1 MIGERTSTRLTAAWM
16 ITLVAGIMVR
26 LWNLGRQS
34 FSMDEVWELQIAN
47 APWSDIHLI
56 DDGFPPLFHYVL
68 KVLLSMG
75 NDMAGRWLAA
85 AAGVATLYIVY
96 RIGNSVDRSPGAGL
110 GLIAAAV
117 LAWFPLHI
125 HLAREGRVYALAI
138 MGVAIAILGMWKIS
152 ESEGAVL
159 RPWLIYGAGVVL
171 GMWLHYGLAVVALLG
186 AGLTFF
192 LSEDKKSWFMTHAV
206 MGALALPLLIP
217 LGGDL
222 VPHTTIVTARDAGF
236 AEIGFLGKTL
246 LFGFG
251 LGPSARELHTM
262 SAGDAIARLAPWI
275 AVLVP
280 AVGYLVW
287 AGWEYL
293 EERARRIFLTLIFG
307 GLILTTALISLSGIG
322 FQVRYFAWLVV
333 PLSLWLP
340 AGLVRGGI
348 APLVAG
354 LLCGVAALVS
364 IGAREFS
371 PEHQTEDARA
381 VAAFVAESE
390 PLPGFALSWYMA
402 NPINYY
408 LTPETFLPIEDP
420 RQASDVLGPRAKP
433 GLAAIPLSNNVSGSQ
448 PDEILIGLIADA
460 TDPGDRYYLFY
471 SRPFHGDDDGSFL
484 ANLTRID
491 QLEQVF
497 EAPGYRV
504 FEGIRAG

>member
-1 MIGERTSTRLTAAWM
+1 M
-16 ITLVAGIMVR
+16 ITLSAGVVVR
-26 LWNLGRQS
+26 LWNLGHQS
-34 FSMDEVWELQIAN
+34 FSMDEVWELQIAH
-47 APWSDIHLI
+47 APWTDIHLI
-56 DDGFPPLFHYVL
+56 DDGFPPLFHYLL
-68 KVLLSMG
+68 KVLLIMG
-75 NDMAGRWLAA
+75 SDMAGRWLAA
-85 AAGVATLYIVY
+85 AAGIATLYVVY
-96 RIGNSVDRSPGAGL
+96 RLGNALDRSAEPGL

-125 HLAREGRVYALAI
+125 HLAREGRVYSLAI
-138 MGVAIAILGMWKIS
+138 LGVAIAILGIWSIS
-152 ESEGAVL
+152 ESASNHA
-159 RPWLIYGAGVVL
+159 RPWLIYGSGLVL

-192 LSEDKKSWFMTHAV
+192 LSDDRKSWLTTHAV
-206 MGALALPLLIP
+206 AGALALPILIP

-222 VPHTTIVTARDAGF
+222 VPHTTIVTARDAGL

-246 LFGFG
+246 VFGFG
-251 LGPSARELHTM
+251 LGPSARQLHVM
-262 SAGDAIARLAPWI
+262 SAGDAIAQLAPWI
-275 AVLVP
+275 IVLVP
-280 AVGYLVW
+280 AIGYLAW
-287 AGWEYL
+287 AGWDHL
-293 EERARRIFLTLIFG
+293 QERARRVLLVLIFG
-307 GLILTTALISLSGIG
+307 GLVLTTALISLSGIG

-333 PLSLWLP
+333 PISLWLAAGLARP
-340 AGLVRGGI
+340 GTGSTVAGLVL
-348 APLVAG
+348 A
-354 LLCGVAALVS
+354 VAALVS

-381 VAAFVAESE
+381 VAAFVTEAE

-408 LTPETFLPIEDP
+408 LTPEAFLPIEDP
-420 RQASDVLGPRAKP
+420 RLASDVLGPRNKP

-448 PDEILIGLIADA
+448 PDEILIGLIADS

-484 ANLTRID
+484 ASLTEID

-504 FEGIRAG
+504 FEGVRAN